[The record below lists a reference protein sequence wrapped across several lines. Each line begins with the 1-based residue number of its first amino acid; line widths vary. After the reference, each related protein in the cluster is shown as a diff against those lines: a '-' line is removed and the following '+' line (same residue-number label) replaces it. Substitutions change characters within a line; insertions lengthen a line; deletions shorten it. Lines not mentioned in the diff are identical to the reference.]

1 MGHFRTVH
9 RAHYLIQTRRTAHNF
24 FTPSQQA
31 EAMVIS
37 RAKAAPEEAPTTV
50 STFSTTLPIIVEA
63 ADAPASMGEHRMF
76 GERAGTAGKAQPR
89 EPAAARVQWA
99 GG

>member
-1 MGHFRTVH
+1 
-9 RAHYLIQTRRTAHNF
+9 
-24 FTPSQQA
+24 
-31 EAMVIS
+31 MVIS

-50 STFSTTLPIIVEA
+50 STFSTTLPIIAEA
-63 ADAPASMGEHRMF
+63 ANAPASMGEHRMF
-76 GERAGTAGKAQPR
+76 GERASTAGKAQPR